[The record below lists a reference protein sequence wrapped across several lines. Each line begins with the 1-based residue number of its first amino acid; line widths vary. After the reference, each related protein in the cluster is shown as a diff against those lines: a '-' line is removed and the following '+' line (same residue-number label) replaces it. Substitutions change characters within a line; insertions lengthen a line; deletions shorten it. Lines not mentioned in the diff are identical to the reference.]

1 MVREALKIVGLCLA
15 AATGYGVVHDQ
26 ITARI
31 CVEYFTVG
39 HDNPFPTESPT
50 LLGLAWGVFA
60 TWWAGLIMGVALVVA
75 ARFGRRPKRSAAS
88 LVKPVLLQLA
98 IMAGF
103 ALLAGFAG
111 FVAAKLGGIVLNAD
125 LAERLPQAKHA
136 AFLACGAAHLA
147 SYWVGF
153 VGGGVQMVIVFA
165 TRKRLTRPR

>member
-1 MVREALKIVGLCLA
+1 MVTEALKIVGLCLA

-50 LLGLAWGVFA
+50 LLGLAWGIFA

-75 ARFGRRPKRSAAS
+75 ARVGRRPKRSAAS
-88 LVKPVLLQLA
+88 LVKPVLFLLA

-125 LAERLPQAKHA
+125 LAERLPHPKHA
-136 AFLACGAAHLA
+136 AFLACGSAHLA

-153 VGGGVQMVIVFA
+153 VGGGIQMVIVFTSR
-165 TRKRLTRPR
+165 TRGA